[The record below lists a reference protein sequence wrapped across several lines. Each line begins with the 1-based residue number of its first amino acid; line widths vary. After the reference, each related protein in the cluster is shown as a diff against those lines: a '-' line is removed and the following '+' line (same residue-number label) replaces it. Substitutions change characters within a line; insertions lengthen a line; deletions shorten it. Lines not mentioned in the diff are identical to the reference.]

1 LYSEII
7 QYAKNKIVLPANIG
21 FSSHSKFV
29 IPLVESTFH
38 TEVVMP
44 KVKAA
49 IDAEIALIMIKSIN
63 HATNLSDHLA
73 MRSSLNTS
81 ESASDMN

>member
-1 LYSEII
+1 
-7 QYAKNKIVLPANIG
+7 
-21 FSSHSKFV
+21 
-29 IPLVESTFH
+29 
-38 TEVVMP
+38 MP

-81 ESASDMN
+81 ESASDMS